1 MVPPSYG
8 LDSSQRYVQ
17 FLNKVLSARGPSA
30 LPYKEEVKWLIRQHL
45 LSLLREFPSLKVK
58 TAVFT
63 HNDGRTVNILQAY
76 GTIPMLYQRV
86 TYNIPVYNIH
96 VVIWLTKH
104 YPRQYPCVFVNPMRD
119 ILIRCGAAHVDPSAL
134 VSAPYIPSWSFPS
147 SNLVDLARNIR
158 YRFGRYPP
166 LCTRQPAPIAH
177 RIDNQYQGYSSS
189 TTVRMPSSRSPSSSA
204 SDHPP
209 PSVCPSNVAPP
220 SPPYGRTVPPSP
232 RRANSN
238 DPSEV
243 LKKKLLEM
251 LHSDSVALRKSREAE
266 TNSLV
271 RAQRKLKRRGRQRD
285 EGLRQMIDEKE
296 GLEQLLQMVLMNTDL
311 LETWLRENGKKNIC
325 LNAQL
330 PIAQSRI
337 HSPPSIGRCSK
348 ELSPS
353 TQMYGLDSSQR
364 SAQFLNKVLSARG
377 PSALPYKE
385 EVKLLI
391 RQHLLILLQEFPSL
405 QVKTA
410 VFTHNDGRTV
420 NLLQADGTIP
430 MLYQQV
436 TYNIPVVIWLTE
448 HYPRQYPCVFVNPT
462 RDMLIRPCHAYVDP
476 SGLVSVPYMQSWT
489 FPSSNLKKLLEML
502 HSDTVA
508 LRKSREEETDSLVR
522 AQPELKRRGRLID
535 EGLRQMIDE
544 KEGLEQLLQ
553 MVLMNTDVLETWLRE
568 NGEKNKLVIDVDDV
582 FEPCDPLSRQ
592 MVDCTASDLAIE
604 DTFYSLDKAMQQGV
618 IPFDAYMRN
627 IRTLSREQ
635 FFHRATSAKIRA
647 AQMQSVI
654 TSAESDN

>member
-1 MVPPSYG
+1 MVPPGYG
-8 LDSSQRYVQ
+8 LDSSQRSVQ

-45 LSLLREFPSLKVK
+45 LS
-58 TAVFT
+58 
-63 HNDGRTVNILQAY
+63 
-76 GTIPMLYQRV
+76 
-86 TYNIPVYNIH
+86 
-96 VVIWLTKH
+96 
-104 YPRQYPCVFVNPMRD
+104 
-119 ILIRCGAAHVDPSAL
+119 
-134 VSAPYIPSWSFPS
+134 
-147 SNLVDLARNIR
+147 
-158 YRFGRYPP
+158 
-166 LCTRQPAPIAH
+166 
-177 RIDNQYQGYSSS
+177 
-189 TTVRMPSSRSPSSSA
+189 
-204 SDHPP
+204 
-209 PSVCPSNVAPP
+209 
-220 SPPYGRTVPPSP
+220 
-232 RRANSN
+232 
-238 DPSEV
+238 
-243 LKKKLLEM
+243 
-251 LHSDSVALRKSREAE
+251 
-266 TNSLV
+266 
-271 RAQRKLKRRGRQRD
+271 
-285 EGLRQMIDEKE
+285 
-296 GLEQLLQMVLMNTDL
+296 
-311 LETWLRENGKKNIC
+311 
-325 LNAQL
+325 
-330 PIAQSRI
+330 
-337 HSPPSIGRCSK
+337 
-348 ELSPS
+348 
-353 TQMYGLDSSQR
+353 
-364 SAQFLNKVLSARG
+364 
-377 PSALPYKE
+377 
-385 EVKLLI
+385 
-391 RQHLLILLQEFPSL
+391 LLQEFPSL

-430 MLYQQV
+430 MLYQLV

-462 RDMLIRPCHAYVDP
+462 RDMLIRPCHAHVDP

-489 FPSSNLKKLLEML
+489 FPSSNLVDLARNMSLLFGRDPPLYTKQPAPVAHRIQNQYQGSASSTTVRRPSSPSPSSAASDHPPPSVRPSNVAPPTPPYGRTVPPSPQRPNTDDPSEVLKKKLLEML

-522 AQPELKRRGRLID
+522 AQPELKRRGRQID

-618 IPFDAYMRN
+618 IPFDVYMRN
-627 IRTLSREQ
+627 IRALSREQ

-654 TSAESDN
+654 TSMASRATPYGV